1 MIPLRLKAA
10 SSKVYAALHSNMY
23 GTGRVIGNI
32 KQRNEII
39 LEIVKYLEES
49 GLQREGVS
57 KTIEN
62 EVKEENGGF
71 LGMLATTLGTGLL
84 ANVIP
89 SKGKIS
95 GG

>member
-1 MIPLRLKAA
+1 MKYI
-10 SSKVYAALHSNMY
+10 M
-23 GTGRVIGNI
+23 
-32 KQRNEII
+32 
-39 LEIVKYLEES
+39 EIVKYLEES

-71 LGMLATTLGTGLL
+71 LGMLA
-84 ANVIP
+84 NVIP
-89 SKGKIS
+89 SKDKIS